1 MFPLSF
7 KFSEDVH
14 PGKHGPEPFS
24 ITQIIVAEGFFYLV
38 ALFICSFALLIC
50 IILQIFKNYSRKIVP
65 NYQMMVKFCAK
76 LSHFGLLFFDLF
88 FCLLLNFSLRFSWV
102 LANFTNIFSYLSD
115 FYQTFLFSIFQLFF
129 WNLDTVHLA
138 WTQPQLVYT
147 RWSRL

>member
-76 LSHFGLLFFDLF
+76 LSHFGLLFLICFLSFIELF
-88 FCLLLNFSLRFSWV
+88 TPFFLS
-102 LANFTNIFSYLSD
+102 FTE
-115 FYQTFLFSIFQLFF
+115 FY
-129 WNLDTVHLA
+129 
-138 WTQPQLVYT
+138 
-147 RWSRL
+147 